1 MPPLNIGA
9 LRAVAGKLDPTG
21 LNYAFT
27 GGSIVNLLIDNP
39 EFSPARP
46 TDDVDVIVEL
56 LSTARYSDIEATLR
70 QHGFEHD
77 MSTDAP
83 ICRWRLGELTVD
95 MMPTQGEQIGLN
107 TTWFA
112 EVLDHSIETEYAH
125 TTLRIVSP
133 VGFLVTKYLTFT
145 ERGEGDFY
153 ASHDLEDFIT
163 VIDGRAEIVEE
174 INDAP
179 EDLRNYLIPSIQLLE
194 ANEDFLEALPGHLP
208 PDSASQLRLPQLQQ
222 KLKDIAA
229 LNIIKH
235 KQH

>member
-77 MSTDAP
+77 MSTDA
-83 ICRWRLGELTVD
+83 RS
-95 MMPTQGEQIGLN
+95 
-107 TTWFA
+107 A
-112 EVLDHSIETEYAH
+112 A
-125 TTLRIVSP
+125 
-133 VGFLVTKYLTFT
+133 
-145 ERGEGDFY
+145 GD
-153 ASHDLEDFIT
+153 
-163 VIDGRAEIVEE
+163 
-174 INDAP
+174 
-179 EDLRNYLIPSIQLLE
+179 
-194 ANEDFLEALPGHLP
+194 
-208 PDSASQLRLPQLQQ
+208 
-222 KLKDIAA
+222 
-229 LNIIKH
+229 
-235 KQH
+235 

>member
-77 MSTDAP
+77 MREDTP
-83 ICRWRLGELTVD
+83 ICRWRLGELIVD
-95 MMPTQGEQIGLN
+95 IMPTQGEQIGLN

-112 EVLDHSIETEYAH
+112 EVLAHAIETEHAH
-125 TTLRIVSP
+125 TPLKIVSA

-163 VIDGRAEIVEE
+163 VLDGRAAIVEE
-174 INDAP
+174 INEAP
-179 EDLRNYLIPSIQLLE
+179 EALRNYLITNIQSLVE
-194 ANEDFLEALPGHLP
+194 DEDFQEALPGHLP
-208 PDSASQLRLPQLQQ
+208 PDSASQQRLPQLRH
-222 KLKDIAA
+222 KLKGIAA
-229 LNIIKH
+229 LNIT
-235 KQH
+235 

>member
-9 LRAVAGKLDPTG
+9 LRAVAAKLDPTG

-56 LSTARYSDIEATLR
+56 ISTARYSDIEATLR
-70 QHGFEHD
+70 EHGFEHD
-77 MSTDAP
+77 MSQDAP
-83 ICRWRLGELTVD
+83 ICRWRLGKLSVD
-95 MMPTQGEQIGLN
+95 IMPTKGEQIGLN

-112 EVLDHSIETEYAH
+112 EALAHAIETNYAH

-145 ERGEGDFY
+145 ERGQGDCY

-163 VIDGRAEIVEE
+163 VIDGRTAIVTEI
-174 INDAP
+174 DHAP
-179 EDLRNYLIPSIQLLE
+179 EDLRNTLISSVQSLE
-194 ANEDFLEALPGHLP
+194 TNEDFQDALPGHLP
-208 PDSASQLRLPQLQQ
+208 PDQASQLRLPQLRH
-222 KLKDIAA
+222 KLKGIAT
-229 LNIIKH
+229 LKMTGGL
-235 KQH
+235 

>member
-1 MPPLNIGA
+1 MPALNIGA
-9 LRAVAGKLDPTG
+9 LRAVASKLDPTG

-56 LSTARYSDIEATLR
+56 ISTERYSTIEATLR

-77 MSTDAP
+77 MSEGAP
-83 ICRWRLGELTVD
+83 ICRWRLGELIVD
-95 MMPTQGEQIGLN
+95 IMPTQGEQIGLN

-112 EVLDHSIETEYAH
+112 EVLAQSIQTEYAH
-125 TTLRIVSP
+125 TPLRIVSA

-153 ASHDLEDFIT
+153 ASHDLEDLLT
-163 VIDGRAEIVEE
+163 VIDGRAAIVEE
-174 INDAP
+174 IDEAP
-179 EDLRNYLIPSIQLLE
+179 KDLRDYLITGIQSLE
-194 ANEDFLEALPGHLP
+194 MNEDFKEALPGHLP
-208 PDSASQLRLPQLQQ
+208 PDHASQLRLPQLQQ
-222 KLKDIAA
+222 KLKNIAA
-229 LNIIKH
+229 LKT
-235 KQH
+235 